1 MKSTDDN
8 RNNTTDNTGENSDF
22 YSDHEYNTQRDTEI
36 EQPNPSIATPSIPSE
51 MPPR

>member
-1 MKSTDDN
+1 MSIDRFNETS
-8 RNNTTDNTGENSDF
+8 EN
-22 YSDHEYNTQRDTEI
+22 EYNAKDEPSVENNYENHPEI